1 VKKEKMKRKKKTA
14 LSNIQVEVL
23 MKTTPHYHNLN
34 S

>member
-23 MKTTPHYHNLN
+23 MKTTP
-34 S
+34 SQS